1 MKTIA
6 SLSLGTLMIAAAG
19 IAHAEGLER
28 INPSTIVD
36 TSPWG
41 FTQVVVA
48 PSNAK
53 TVYISGQFSG
63 DIDGNV
69 LGKTVGKQAEIAFS
83 NLRKAIAASGGKPEH
98 VVKIQVLVAGHG
110 EDKLHAIKEQADK
123 LFGQHL
129 PASTLIPVD
138 RLALDGMLFE
148 IDATLAIPQS

>member
-1 MKTIA
+1 MKRLAT
-6 SLSLGTLMIAAAG
+6 LSVGTLMIAAAG
-19 IAHAEGLER
+19 MAQAEGLER
-28 INPSTIVD
+28 INPPTIVD

-41 FTQVVVA
+41 FSQVVVA
-48 PSNAK
+48 PSSAK

-63 DIDGNV
+63 DKEGNV
-69 LGKTVGKQAEIAFS
+69 LGKTVGKQAELAFD
-83 NLRKAIAASGGKPEH
+83 NLRKAIEASGGKPEH

-110 EDKLHAIKEQADK
+110 EDKLHAIGEQISK
-123 LFGQHL
+123 LFGEHL

>member
-1 MKTIA
+1 MKTLA
-6 SLSLGTLMIAAAG
+6 SLSIGTLMIATAG
-19 IAHAEGLER
+19 MVHAEGLER

-36 TSPWG
+36 TSSWG

-48 PSNAK
+48 PSNVK

-63 DIDGNV
+63 DAEGNV
-69 LGKTVGKQAEIAFS
+69 LGKTVGKQAEIAFTY
-83 NLRKAIAASGGKPEH
+83 LRKAIEASGGKPEH
-98 VVKIQVLVAGHG
+98 VVKIQVFVAGHG
-110 EDKLHAIKEQADK
+110 EDKLHAISDQVSK
-123 LFGQHL
+123 LFGKHL